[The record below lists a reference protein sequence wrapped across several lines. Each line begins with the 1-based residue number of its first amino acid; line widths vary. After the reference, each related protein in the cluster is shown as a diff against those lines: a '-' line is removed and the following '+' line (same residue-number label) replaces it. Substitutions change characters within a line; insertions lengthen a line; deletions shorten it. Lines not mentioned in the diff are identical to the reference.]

1 MYKTMNNTLVLTTFI
16 KQLDEWLEDITL
28 CYKPNDAR
36 FIKCKLYFETIKQ
49 GNPKLLITLWKSK
62 ITIPYKDQI
71 LQGNIVFFLD
81 KDYKEDISTN
91 YNDTIDNAIQDLRKV
106 IRTMN
111 QENIQMS
118 LKYIQN
124 LCKLSE
130 LYN

>member
-1 MYKTMNNTLVLTTFI
+1 MNNTIVLSTFI
-16 KQLDEWLEDITL
+16 KQLDEWLEDITKS
-28 CYKPNDAR
+28 YQPNDSR

-62 ITIPYKDQI
+62 ITLPYKEQI
-71 LQGNIVFFLD
+71 LEGNIDYFLN
-81 KDYKEDISTN
+81 KDYKEDMSSN
-91 YNDTIDNAIQDLRKV
+91 YNDTIDNAIQDLRK
-106 IRTMN
+106 IISTMN

>member
-1 MYKTMNNTLVLTTFI
+1 MNNSLVLSTFI
-16 KQLDEWLEDITL
+16 KQLDEWLADITA
-28 CYKPNDAR
+28 CYQINDTR

-49 GNPKLLITLWKSK
+49 GNPKLLITIWKTN
-62 ITIPYKDQI
+62 IALPYKDLI
-71 LQGNIVFFLD
+71 YQGDIDYFLN
-81 KDYKEDISTN
+81 KDYKQDIDTYYDN
-91 YNDTIDNAIQDLRKV
+91 TIDNAINDLRKV
-106 IRTMN
+106 IRTMS